1 MSYFNKTVR
10 GKCVPKVS
18 ELDSRILKILLVDGR
33 TGYDAIAKAC
43 GEPKNKVWK
52 RCRAMEK
59 KGIITGAT
67 VQINFA
73 PFGNVALATIL
84 ISIEAQQME
93 QAMGFTDKITE
104 VRAYRQYNSIYNV
117 RAVATLKDLNE
128 LDHVKQMIKWKLP
141 ITGLKTYIW
150 AGVRNMPENL
160 NFTGKKNSVE
170 IGKQSLDPLINKV
183 TKEVEIDDVD
193 RQIMEKLATEGRM
206 SFTKIAKEIGLS
218 TDTVAKRYRRLEK
231 NGIIKV
237 SIQINPNVIG
247 YCAIMDFNIAF
258 TASEGLTET
267 IVESLSRIPDVIVI
281 TKTSGDY
288 DLHLTAMV
296 RDIAQSF
303 DIQDEIAR
311 VCGITKIEASAR
323 KIPDRWPTPM
333 QHITT
338 F

>member
-1 MSYFNKTVR
+1 M
-10 GKCVPKVS
+10 PKVS
-18 ELDSRILKILLVDGR
+18 ELDSRILKILLTDGR
-33 TGYDAIAKAC
+33 TGYDSIAKAC

-52 RCRAMEK
+52 RCKAMEK

-73 PFGNVALATIL
+73 QFGDAALATIL
-84 ISIEAQQME
+84 ISIESQQME

-150 AGVRNMPENL
+150 AGVRNNPENL
-160 NFTGKKNSVE
+160 NFTRNRNTVE
-170 IGKQSLDPLINKV
+170 IGQQRLTSVVNRV
-183 TKEVEIDDVD
+183 TNEVEIDDVD
-193 RQIMEKLATEGRM
+193 RQIMQKLAINGRM
-206 SFTKIAKEIGLS
+206 SFTKIAKDIGLS
-218 TDTVAKRYRRLEK
+218 TDTVVQRYRKLEE
-231 NGIIKV
+231 NGAIKV

-247 YCAIMDFNIAF
+247 YSAIMDFSIAF

-267 IVESLSRIPDVIVI
+267 IVESLSRIPDVIII

-311 VCGITKIEASAR
+311 VCGITKIEVSTR
-323 KIPDRWPTPM
+323 KIPIRWPTPM

>member
-1 MSYFNKTVR
+1 M
-10 GKCVPKVS
+10 PKVS
-18 ELDSRILKILLVDGR
+18 ELDSRILKILLMDGR

-43 GEPKNKVWK
+43 GESKNKIWK

-73 PFGNVALATIL
+73 QFGNAALATIL
-84 ISIEAQQME
+84 ISLESQQME
-93 QAMGFTDKITE
+93 QTMGFIDKITE
-104 VRAYRQYNSIYNV
+104 VRAYRQYNSVYNV

-141 ITGLKTYIW
+141 IIGLKTHIW
-150 AGVRNMPENL
+150 AGVRNIPENL
-160 NFTGKKNSVE
+160 NFACNKNTFDDDNRC
-170 IGKQSLDPLINKV
+170 LDTPIRKV
-183 TKEVEIDDVD
+183 TKEVEIDDFD
-193 RQIMEKLATEGRM
+193 RQIMQKLAIDGRM
-206 SFTKIAKEIGLS
+206 SFTRIAKEVGLS
-218 TDTVAKRYRRLEK
+218 TDTVVKRYRRLKK
-231 NGIIKV
+231 NGAIKV

-247 YCAIMDFNIAF
+247 YSAIMDFNIAF
-258 TASEGLTET
+258 TASAGLTET

-288 DLHLTAMV
+288 DLHVTAMV

-311 VCGITKIEASAR
+311 VCGITKIEVSSR
-323 KIPDRWPTPM
+323 KIPSGWPTPM